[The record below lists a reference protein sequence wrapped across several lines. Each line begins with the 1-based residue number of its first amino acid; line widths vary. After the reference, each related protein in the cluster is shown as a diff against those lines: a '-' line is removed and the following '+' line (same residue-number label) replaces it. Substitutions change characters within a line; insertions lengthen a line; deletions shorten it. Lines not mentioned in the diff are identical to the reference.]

1 MKSEKKIILISNEK
15 ISFNNENYYC
25 DNIDMKSIPEG
36 LSNFFKI
43 LLIGRETKIK
53 RSHQIKLNNVLI
65 ASNLFKYLSII
76 LNTFKEKNVSYLLIS
91 ITPYTFIGYLF
102 LFFFRKKVFVYLR
115 SNGYEEYKCYSKFFG
130 PLVYHIMFTIVSF
143 KANLISCREHILRK
157 KNGKI
162 VSPSQ
167 LNEKWFLP
175 REEPDLSK
183 INLLYVGRIKI
194 EKGIFSLFEILKNTK
209 IKFLMSFVISGKF
222 ENANIKNE
230 NIKVISFENK
240 DDSIIKFYDSHN
252 IFILP
257 SFTEGHPQV
266 LDESLSRLRPVII
279 FKEIS
284 HVIGQREGVFI
295 AERNS
300 SSLFKVI
307 NYIMNNYKLIQ
318 EKMSKNKLPTKESF
332 LKELYLILR

>member
-130 PLVYHIMFTIVSF
+130 PLIYHIMFTIVSF
-143 KANLISCREHILRK
+143 KAN
-157 KNGKI
+157 
-162 VSPSQ
+162 
-167 LNEKWFLP
+167 
-175 REEPDLSK
+175 
-183 INLLYVGRIKI
+183 
-194 EKGIFSLFEILKNTK
+194 
-209 IKFLMSFVISGKF
+209 VISP
-222 ENANIKNE
+222 A
-230 NIKVISFENK
+230 
-240 DDSIIKFYDSHN
+240 
-252 IFILP
+252 
-257 SFTEGHPQV
+257 
-266 LDESLSRLRPVII
+266 
-279 FKEIS
+279 
-284 HVIGQREGVFI
+284 
-295 AERNS
+295 
-300 SSLFKVI
+300 
-307 NYIMNNYKLIQ
+307 
-318 EKMSKNKLPTKESF
+318 
-332 LKELYLILR
+332 